1 MGLICVSKMINDEHL
16 FMWCLLF
23 SLVIL
28 CISIWVLIFHLM
40 SNDWGFKDI
49 SDQGEGGLLISFRDT
64 ESYYLHSLTF
74 IMARCATLDLVGKV

>member
-1 MGLICVSKMINDEHL
+1 
-16 FMWCLLF
+16 
-23 SLVIL
+23 
-28 CISIWVLIFHLM
+28 M